1 MANWD
6 ILKEA
11 ISSTIK
17 TNGNQEITGQLLQN
31 VLLNIVSNFG
41 ENISYRGVATPATNP
56 GAPDGPVFYF
66 AFEPGRY
73 ANFGGI
79 SVADQPLILTWNNG
93 SWASEPMDFASIESV
108 NEITKSVNEIN
119 RSVNEIISSVNEIT
133 RRIARIKGTI
143 STSDSL
149 DSKKEISD
157 IGLWFVNRT
166 QDPGIVLVCRDF
178 ENHYVQVKLSATRNV
193 SINETTNKPSI
204 QYRKYIDNAWTEW
217 TEIEF
222 NILKA
227 HILQV
232 DGIAIQGTPLG
243 DYIKAIVKAELA
255 GKV

>member
-11 ISSTIK
+11 ISSIIK

-31 VLLNIVSNFG
+31 ALLNIVSNLG
-41 ENISYRGVATPATNP
+41 ENISYRGIATPATNP

-73 ANFGGI
+73 ANMGGI
-79 SVADQPLILTWNNG
+79 LVTDQPLILTWNNG
-93 SWASEPMDFASIESV
+93 SWTSSPMGFASIESV
-108 NEITKSVNEIN
+108 NEII
-119 RSVNEIISSVNEIT
+119 
-133 RRIARIKGTI
+133 RRVSKIKGVI
-143 STSDSL
+143 STGTDLS
-149 DSKKEISD
+149 SKKETSD

-166 QDPGIVLVCRDF
+166 PDPGIVLVCYDF
-178 ENHYVQVKLSATRNV
+178 EKHYVQVKLSATRNV
-193 SINETTNKPSI
+193 SANETTNKPSI
-204 QYRKYIDNAWTEW
+204 QYRKYINNAWTEW

-222 NILKA
+222 NILKT
-227 HILQV
+227 HILQA
-232 DGIAIQGTPLG
+232 DGIAIQGTPLD

>member
-11 ISSTIK
+11 ISSNIK

-41 ENISYRGVATPATNP
+41 ENISYRGIATPATNP

-79 SVADQPLILTWNNG
+79 LVTDQPLILTWNDG
-93 SWASEPMDFASIESV
+93 SWTSMPMGFASIESV
-108 NEITKSVNEIN
+108 NEIT
-119 RSVNEIISSVNEIT
+119 
-133 RRIARIKGTI
+133 RRTARIKGTI
-143 STSDSL
+143 SAGNNL
-149 DSKKEISD
+149 DSKKESSD

-166 QDPGIVLVCRDF
+166 PDPGIVLVCYDF
-178 ENHYVQVKLSATRNV
+178 EKHYVQVKLSATRNV

-217 TEIEF
+217 TDIEF
-222 NILKA
+222 NNLKT
-227 HILQV
+227 HILQA
-232 DGIAIQGTPLG
+232 DGIVIQGTPLD
-243 DYIKAIVKAELA
+243 DYIKTIVKAELA

>member
-79 SVADQPLILTWNNG
+79 LVADQPLILTWNNG
-93 SWASEPMDFASIESV
+93 SWASTPMGFASIESV
-108 NEITKSVNEIN
+108 NEIT
-119 RSVNEIISSVNEIT
+119 
-133 RRIARIKGTI
+133 RRTARIKGPI
-143 STSDSL
+143 SVGTNL
-149 DSKKEISD
+149 DLKKERSD
-157 IGLWFVNRT
+157 IGLWYSTRDP
-166 QDPGIVLVCRDF
+166 DPGIVLVCYDF
-178 ENHYVQVKLSATRNV
+178 EKHCVQVKLSATRNV
-193 SINETTNKPSI
+193 SVNETTNKPSV

-217 TEIEF
+217 ADIEF
-222 NILKA
+222 DNLKT
-227 HILQV
+227 HILQA
-232 DGIAIQGTPLG
+232 DGIVIQGTPLD